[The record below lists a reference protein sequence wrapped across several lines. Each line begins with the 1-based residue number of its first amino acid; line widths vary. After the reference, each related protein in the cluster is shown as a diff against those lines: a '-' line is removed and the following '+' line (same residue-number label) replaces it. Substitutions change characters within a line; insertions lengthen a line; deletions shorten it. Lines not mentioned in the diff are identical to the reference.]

1 MDMAGT
7 CSCLTFSGSYLFVFT
22 YNVYACISRTFTER
36 VEMLRKV
43 KEERVAKSKAENAAA
58 FPAVMGIEAD
68 DDSDDSDDDDAT
80 YFDWR
85 AKEI

>member
-1 MDMAGT
+1 MAGT

-22 YNVYACISRTFTER
+22 YNVHACISRTFTER

-58 FPAVMGIEAD
+58 FPAVMGIETD
-68 DDSDDSDDDDAT
+68 DDSDDSDDDAT

>member
-1 MDMAGT
+1 MDMSQT
-7 CSCLTFSGSYLFVFT
+7 CSCLTFSDSYMFVFT
-22 YNVYACISRTFTER
+22 HNVCASISRTFTER

-43 KEERVAKSKAENAAA
+43 KQDRVAKSKAENAAA
-58 FPAVMGIEAD
+58 FPAVMGIETD

>member
-1 MDMAGT
+1 
-7 CSCLTFSGSYLFVFT
+7 
-22 YNVYACISRTFTER
+22 
-36 VEMLRKV
+36 MLRKV
-43 KEERVAKSKAENAAA
+43 KQDRVAKSKAENAAA
-58 FPAVMGIEAD
+58 FPAVMGIETD